1 MVIWMGPWKGIIG
14 IPRAALELG
23 LWPGWWQIGAP
34 KLHYSQN
41 LTPKHHN
48 RFPKFKTF
56 MWFGSILS
64 LASVTRS
71 SLSFRFSLLSQ
82 RPNRRLRR
90 EEREMGGLTSAVI
103 AIAGVVLGWIT
114 IEIACKPCLE
124 QGRQAIDRSLNPDYD
139 PDDDQNVDIRA
150 PLNPSSSLPQD
161 SDPNAHTASSAPK
174 VITISWSPFS
184 LFRYD
189 FFPVALFVWFF
200 CLISRCIFSWKS
212 NEKVRKERWCVFS
225 WLS

>member
-1 MVIWMGPWKGIIG
+1 MIITKNYFKKIVSKPTQWLFG
-14 IPRAALELG
+14 WALERVSSAFQGLHLNWAFGLDGGKLG
-23 LWPGWWQIGAP
+23 HQSCIILKI
-34 KLHYSQN
+34 LHLSIIIAFLN
-41 LTPKHHN
+41 SKP
-48 RFPKFKTF
+48 
-56 MWFGSILS
+56 SILS

-161 SDPNAHTASSAPK
+161 SDPNAHTVSSAPK
-174 VITISWSPFS
+174 VITIS
-184 LFRYD
+184 
-189 FFPVALFVWFF
+189 
-200 CLISRCIFSWKS
+200 
-212 NEKVRKERWCVFS
+212 
-225 WLS
+225 

>member
-71 SLSFRFSLLSQ
+71 SLSFRFSLLSEAKSQ
-82 RPNRRLRR
+82 ATERRKRDGWADERGDSHSRSCAGLDHNRDRLQTLPWTRSPSHWPLSQSRLRPGR
-90 EEREMGGLTSAVI
+90 WPKCRHSSPSQSQLFTSS
-103 AIAGVVLGWIT
+103 
-114 IEIACKPCLE
+114 
-124 QGRQAIDRSLNPDYD
+124 RFRS
-139 PDDDQNVDIRA
+139 
-150 PLNPSSSLPQD
+150 
-161 SDPNAHTASSAPK
+161 
-174 VITISWSPFS
+174 
-184 LFRYD
+184 
-189 FFPVALFVWFF
+189 
-200 CLISRCIFSWKS
+200 
-212 NEKVRKERWCVFS
+212 
-225 WLS
+225 